1 MQTKIAVATE
11 DGVTV
16 SAHFGRAP
24 YFQVLTL
31 ENGQVIARECRAKAF
46 HQGEHHHAHHADTG
60 HDTHA
65 SGMVAV
71 VRDCVA
77 IIAGGMGNPA
87 FASIQAANL
96 TPILTDLRDIEQ
108 VACAYVAGTLINRVE
123 RMHKTAGA
131 FI

>member
-24 YFQVLTL
+24 YFQVLTI
-31 ENGQVIARECRAKAF
+31 EEGQIVAREQRAKAF
-46 HQGEHHHAHHADTG
+46 HPGEHHHAHHDSTE
-60 HDTHA
+60 HDAHA
-65 SGMVAV
+65 SGMIGV
-71 VRDCVA
+71 VRDCAAV
-77 IIAGGMGNPA
+77 IAGGMGNPA

-108 VACAYVAGTLINRVE
+108 VARAYANGTLANRLE
-123 RMHKTAGA
+123 RVH
-131 FI
+131 